1 MKKLGF
7 LIVILSGISI
17 YAFILPKDKASP
29 IEQTKA
35 IARADFESCFAHH
48 FCGGSL
54 FSFLRSASRICL
66 PAPTRRA
73 IAWPIDPAPIRPD
86 IAGVPTT
93 LNLSSNRFSRESIL
107 PFSHL
112 NISFDNCSTA
122 VSNGVFQKLQVFWGT
137 IN

>member
-86 IAGVPTT
+86 IAGANY
-93 LNLSSNRFSRESIL
+93 L
-107 PFSHL
+107 
-112 NISFDNCSTA
+112 
-122 VSNGVFQKLQVFWGT
+122 KLVIEQVFKR
-137 IN
+137 IDLAIFPPEYIF